1 VVASPPGDLSGY
13 GWTEDQACHH
23 RSVAI
28 NTYHPMLSGQDSV
41 TLDVVVDGYFTT
53 YPEDATIL
61 LTRTKNGMP
70 AMLMYEYGNGT
81 GTVIATTIYTD
92 WAYGHHQAT
101 VDGKTLLRDMI
112 SWAKERKDMPGY
124 GSGDTIDIPINV
136 TSYIDLTSEKVKF
149 EVIADNEV
157 IDTVEVTTSVPPYE
171 TKTVDFTYTAPS
183 KFGIL
188 HIDYLLVNDS
198 YGEVQQVHDAQKF
211 EVSKY
216 AENPDGFVY
225 RGAWWAY
232 YDNISNIT
240 IPPHS
245 EDSFTYT
252 HKMEHSTAVYFGLFD
267 HPVDHNALSMRGFSQ
282 KAIAKCERGV
292 WTFSPSVDIGV
303 ETDEEEYTLGEDV
316 HVSLNLTNN
325 QKVNHNATE
334 RFLSLYQKIPATALV
349 L

>member
-1 VVASPPGDLSGY
+1 
-13 GWTEDQACHH
+13 
-23 RSVAI
+23 
-28 NTYHPMLSGQDSV
+28 MLSGQDSV

-81 GTVIATTIYTD
+81 GTVIATTI
-92 WAYGHHQAT
+92 HHQAT

-225 RGAWWAY
+225 RGKELQIWATSRGGHITTTSRILPY
-232 YDNISNIT
+232 HRIQKIALRILTRWNTLPRSISGCLT
-240 IPPHS
+240 ILWIIMPFLCV
-245 EDSFTYT
+245 DSAKKLLQSVREGY
-252 HKMEHSTAVYFGLFD
+252 GLFP
-267 HPVDHNALSMRGFSQ
+267 HPLILAWKRMR
-282 KAIAKCERGV
+282 K
-292 WTFSPSVDIGV
+292 
-303 ETDEEEYTLGEDV
+303 
-316 HVSLNLTNN
+316 N
-325 QKVNHNATE
+325 
-334 RFLSLYQKIPATALV
+334 IP
-349 L
+349 